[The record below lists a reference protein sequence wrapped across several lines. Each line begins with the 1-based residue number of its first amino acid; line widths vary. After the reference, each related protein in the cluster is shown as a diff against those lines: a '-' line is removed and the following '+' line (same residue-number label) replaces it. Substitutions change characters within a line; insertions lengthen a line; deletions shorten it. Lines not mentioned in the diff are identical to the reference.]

1 MISSFWNYYRDEVN
15 DDGNENTAVRIKIND
30 SKTITKSFKYNK
42 KLIRKRPN
50 NNSTLHAEVAAPL
63 KYLSNF
69 WRFLGLPLVN
79 CEIELDLPWSKKC
92 LISEISIK
100 PIIAGNPREQIY
112 LF

>member
-15 DDGNENTAVRIKIND
+15 DDVNENTAVRIKIND
-30 SKTITKSFKYNK
+30 SKTITKSFKYKK

-50 NNSTLHAEVAAPL
+50 NNSILHAEVAAPL